1 MRQDTLVSKLFIVIT
16 LVTGAVLGS
25 EGMWIYGKAKV
36 AQLLLQ
42 MSWRSALAGKPMKPW
57 PWADTKAIARLE
69 IEGEPVIVL
78 SGVSGRTMAFG
89 PGHLDGSAMPGDRG
103 NCVITAHRDTH
114 FARLRYV
121 MPGDTIKLQRPDGAL
136 VEYEVT
142 TARVVHRNDTS
153 VIRQDASTRLTL
165 ITCYPFDAVIPGG
178 PLRYVIG
185 ATARPEIARCSG
197 SRSAGTIPLARR
209 NTESPGASPAR
220 ETCRP
225 SRYRQSSRVP
235 IA

>member
-1 MRQDTLVSKLFIVIT
+1 MRQGTPVSRLFIAIAFIT
-16 LVTGAVLGS
+16 GVALGS
-25 EGMWIYGKAKV
+25 EGMWIYGKARL

-42 MSWRSALAGKPMKPW
+42 MSWRSALAGTPMKPW
-57 PWADTKAIARLE
+57 PWADTHAIARLD
-69 IEGEPVIVL
+69 IEGETVIVL
-78 SGVSGRTMAFG
+78 SGVSGRTMACG
-89 PGHLDGSAMPGDRG
+89 PGHLDGSAMPGDPG

-121 MPGDTIKLQRPDGAL
+121 MPGDTIRLQRASGEL

-142 TARVVHRNDTS
+142 TARVVGKNDTS
-153 VIRQDASTRLTL
+153 VMRQSSGTRLTL

-178 PLRYVIG
+178 PLRYVIV
-185 ATARPEIARCSG
+185 ATARPEIARYSA
-197 SRSAGTIPLARR
+197 SRSAGTIPLAHQ
-209 NTESPGASPAR
+209 NTESPGESPAR
-220 ETCRP
+220 ATCRP